1 MISAETFLSS
11 LNWIDS
17 QPLVIEDYRKDI
29 FRKALDTYRDD
40 DVPMF
45 TLVLAGR
52 GKKNHKSTD
61 LILAALFVLMCRES
75 PQGSDAL
82 LVAND
87 ADQAGQDLDLAKKII
102 AANPDIA
109 DELDILT
116 DEIRR
121 KDGKGTMRVLP
132 ANNVVGQHG
141 KTAAFLGFDEIHGYK
156 DHALFEA
163 LAPDPTRYCLT
174 WITSYDTIF
183 DVEGVPLHDFK
194 KTGIEGSD
202 PGMLF
207 SWYSGDYC
215 TDPNFANLPPERR
228 ANPSMPNWSEKDY
241 LDRQRRRLPSSRFRR
256 LHLNLPGAPQGAF
269 FDQNVIERA
278 IVTGRQVI
286 EPQDGVDY
294 LAFVD
299 MSGGSSDDATLG
311 IAHWTGEKAVLDLLI
326 SQVGGTPFNPRLAV
340 ARFAI
345 YCKGYRCTRVHG
357 DGYAGT
363 TFRNDF
369 ADCGISYVVS
379 SQSKTDLYENLEVAL
394 NAEQVELLD
403 VAKLHRELLTIVQR
417 GANVDHMPGR
427 HDDWANAAA
436 GALTLVNPDL
446 GKTTPGMLEHYRRM
460 AEAAAAQPA
469 IPTLRQEHAAAAV
482 LQIGSRPQRPADFVK
497 VQIPAGQEISH
508 VMGVSGASYLVGV
521 EGDGRVVWVSEQDAV
536 AMICSPLALAWF
548 EANNDLRAQLQERQ
562 KWQRGGRPPPWKGMR
577 WSDVMQ
583 AAQDARPVHPADKAG
598 IWQQTIAMARRTQ

>member
-11 LNWIDS
+11 LNWIDG

-40 DVPMF
+40 GVPMF

-183 DVEGVPLHDFK
+183 DTEGVPLHDFK

-215 TDPNFANLPPERR
+215 SDPNFANLPPEQR
-228 ANPSMPNWSEKDY
+228 ANPSMPTWSEKDY

-269 FDQNVIERA
+269 FDQNVVERA
-278 IVTGRQVI
+278 IVTGRRVI
-286 EPQDGVDY
+286 EPQDGIDY

-299 MSGGSSDDATLG
+299 MSGGSSDDAVLG
-311 IAHWTGEKAVLDLLI
+311 IAHWTGEKAVLDLLV

-340 ARFAI
+340 ARFAT
-345 YCKGYRCTRVHG
+345 YCKRYHCVRVHG

-369 ADCGISYVVS
+369 ADCGISYIVC

-394 NAEQVELLD
+394 NADQVELLD
-403 VAKLHRELLTIVQR
+403 IAKLHSEFLTIVQR
-417 GANVDHMPGR
+417 GAGVDHMPGR

-436 GALTLVNPDL
+436 GAVVLVNPDI
-446 GKTTPGMLEHYRRM
+446 GRITPAMLEFYKRQ
-460 AEAAAAQPA
+460 AEAAAAVNA
-469 IPTLRQEHAAAAV
+469 PTLAREHGGEAV
-482 LQIGSRPQRPADFVK
+482 MQIGSRPQRPADFAK
-497 VQIPAGQEISH
+497 VLVPANLEISNLT
-508 VMGVSGASYLVGV
+508 GISGASYLVEIENGR
-521 EGDGRVVWVSEQDAV
+521 RVVWCSEPDALGMIDSALSV
-536 AMICSPLALAWF
+536 AWL
-548 EANNDLRAQLQERQ
+548 EANATLRSQLKERER
-562 KWQRGGRPPPWKGMR
+562 QRGGRPPPWRGMR
-577 WSDVMQ
+577 WSDVLQ
-583 AAQDARPVHPADKAG
+583 AAHDARPVHPSDRAG
-598 IWQQTIAMARRTQ
+598 IWEQTAAIARRAQ

>member
-1 MISAETFLSS
+1 MISASTFLSG
-11 LNWIDS
+11 LRWIDG
-17 QPLVIEDYRKDI
+17 QPLVIEEYRKDI
-29 FRKALDTYRDD
+29 FRKALDTYRADGI
-40 DVPMF
+40 PQYS
-45 TLVLAGR
+45 LVLAGR

-87 ADQAGQDLDLAKKII
+87 IDQASQDLDLAKKII

-109 DELDILT
+109 DELDVLAE
-116 DEIRR
+116 EIRR

-174 WITSYDTIF
+174 WITSYDTIY
-183 DVEGVPLHDFK
+183 DTEGVPLHDFK

-215 TDPNFANLPPERR
+215 SDPDFKDLPPEQR
-228 ANPSMPNWSEKDY
+228 ANPSMPSWSEKDY
-241 LDRQRRRLPSSRFRR
+241 LERQRRRLPSSRYRR

-278 IVTGRQVI
+278 IVTGRKQAM

-299 MSGGSSDDATLG
+299 MSGGSSDDAVLG
-311 IAHWTGEKAVLDLLI
+311 IAHWTGEKAVLDLLV
-326 SQVGGTPFNPRLAV
+326 SQVGAPPFNPRLAV
-340 ARFAI
+340 ARFAND
-345 YCKGYRCTRVHG
+345 CKRYRCVRVHG
-357 DGYAGT
+357 DSYAGT

-369 ADCGISYVVS
+369 SDCGISYVVT

-394 NAEQVELLD
+394 NADQVELLD
-403 VAKLHRELLTIVQR
+403 IAKLHSQFLTIVQR
-417 GANVDHMPGR
+417 GASVDHMPGR

-436 GALTLVNPDL
+436 GALVLVNPDI
-446 GKTTPGMLEHYRRM
+446 GKSTPGILEFYKRQ
-460 AEAAAAQPA
+460 AEAAAAAVTP
-469 IPTLRQEHAAAAV
+469 PTLQQEHAGAAV
-482 LQIGSRPQRPADFVK
+482 LQIGSRPQRPADFVMVK
-497 VQIPAGQEISH
+497 IPAEIDSSH
-508 VMGVSGASYLVGV
+508 LQGVSGHLYAV
-521 EGDGRVVWVSEQDAV
+521 EVDGDRRIAWMSPDDA
-536 AMICSPLALAWF
+536 MTIIGSPLALSWF
-548 EANNDLRAQLQERQ
+548 EHNSGLRAQLIEREG
-562 KWQRGGRPPPWKGMR
+562 QRGGRPPSHGVR
-577 WSDVMQ
+577 WSDVLQ
-583 AAQDARPVHPADKAG
+583 SIEDARPRHWNDRGGHVHDALRAVGRWP
-598 IWQQTIAMARRTQ
+598 R

>member
-1 MISAETFLSS
+1 MISAETFLSG
-11 LNWIDS
+11 LNWIDG
-17 QPLVIEDYRKDI
+17 QPLVIEEYRKDI
-29 FRKALDTYRDD
+29 FRKSLDTYRDD
-40 DVPMF
+40 GVPLY

-102 AANPDIA
+102 AANPDVA
-109 DELDILT
+109 DELEILS

-183 DVEGVPLHDFK
+183 DTEGVPLHDFK

-215 TDPNFANLPPERR
+215 SDPDFASLPPEQR
-228 ANPSMPNWSEKDY
+228 ANPSMPSWSEKDY

-269 FDQNVIERA
+269 FDQDVIERA
-278 IVTGRQVI
+278 IVTGRKAI

-299 MSGGSSDDATLG
+299 MSGGSSDDAVLG
-311 IAHWTGEKAVLDLLI
+311 IAHWTGEKAVLDLLV
-326 SQVGGTPFNPRLAV
+326 SQIGGTPFNPRLAV
-340 ARFAI
+340 ARFAT
-345 YCKGYRCTRVHG
+345 YCARYRCLRVHG

-369 ADCGISYVVS
+369 ADCGISYLVS

-394 NAEQVELLD
+394 NADQVELLD
-403 VAKLHRELLTIVQR
+403 IAKLHSEFLTIVQR
-417 GANVDHMPGR
+417 GASVDHMPGR

-436 GALTLVNPDL
+436 GALTLVNPDI
-446 GKTTPGMLEHYRRM
+446 GKFTPGILEHYRRM

-469 IPTLRQEHAAAAV
+469 IPTLQQEHAGAAV
-482 LQIGSRPQRPADFVK
+482 MQIGTRPQRPVDFVMVK
-497 VQIPAGQEISH
+497 IPAGSEPSHMQGISGQLYATEIN
-508 VMGVSGASYLVGV
+508 
-521 EGDGRVVWVSEQDAV
+521 GDQRIVWMSPDDAM
-536 AMICSPLALAWF
+536 AAISSPLALAWF
-548 EANNDLRAQLQERQ
+548 ELNANLRAQLTERER
-562 KWQRGGRPPPWKGMR
+562 QRGGQPLPGQGMR
-577 WSDVMQ
+577 WSDIMQ
-583 AAQDARPVHPADKAG
+583 AAADARPRQWNDRGGHVHDALRATGK
-598 IWQQTIAMARRTQ
+598 WR